1 MGAQQMFRHE
11 FGEEALSRLV
21 TSYSVAIP
29 GFFQYKR
36 VQFQYERLPELLGGK
51 ADEAA
56 AAREYKKLHQVWAPR
71 GLAVIL
77 KLRGFNLKTGQLVA
91 GNFGNVFP
99 EEWQKEFEC
108 LLDAVPPKPFA
119 EVRRTVEAEYGRPL
133 EAVFASFSEAP
144 LASASIG
151 QVHRATLHS
160 GERVVVKV
168 MYKEVEG
175 QFRGDIFAAKKFA
188 AVALPEHV
196 KALCVGSF
204 SPSLLFEGLKS
215 GLPPSLPPS
224 LSLSLS
230 CSCSLSLSL
239 SHAHTHT
246 HTHTHTFTSMRT
258 FPTFCAPPKP
268 PARRLKSSL
277 RMSLTTVVRLRSW
290 S

>member
-1 MGAQQMFRHE
+1 MKRLRGLTYGALGLGVLGLGAQQMFRHE
-11 FGEEALSRLV
+11 FGEDALSRLV

-119 EVRRTVEAEYGRPL
+119 EVRTTVEAEYGRPL

-204 SPSLLFEGLKS
+204 SPALLLEGGS
-215 GLPPSLPPS
+215 RAGSLPPS
-224 LSLSLS
+224 LLLSF
-230 CSCSLSLSL
+230 SLSLSL
-239 SHAHTHT
+239 THT
-246 HTHTHTFTSMRT
+246 HTHNTPP
-258 FPTFCAPPKP
+258 FPCAPVLLFVPLP
-268 PARRLKSSL
+268 NPQRGN
-277 RMSLTTVVRLRSW
+277 
-290 S
+290 